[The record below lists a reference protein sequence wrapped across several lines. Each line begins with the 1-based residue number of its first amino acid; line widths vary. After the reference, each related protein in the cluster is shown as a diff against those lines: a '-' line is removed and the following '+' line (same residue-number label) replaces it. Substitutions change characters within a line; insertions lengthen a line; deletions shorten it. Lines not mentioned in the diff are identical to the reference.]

1 MDAFDPNGAKPLID
15 GRYRIVRRIARGG
28 MSQVYIAHD
37 QRLDRNVAL
46 KIMHPYLAESDEFVR
61 LFRREAR
68 AAARLSHPGIVAVY
82 DQGNT
87 GDSFYLTMEYIA
99 GGNLRQHLARH
110 GALTV
115 NEAFEITGQILA
127 ALGAAHRAD
136 LIHRDMKPENVLLP
150 TTGGV
155 KVVDFGLA
163 RAVTQASMAGTGT
176 VLGTV
181 AYLAPEVITHG
192 GASPASDIYSVG
204 IMLYELLT
212 GQPPFAGETPIQ
224 VAMKHVSE
232 EIPAISTT
240 LGWMPREVDDLLAAF
255 TARDSADRDPSA
267 ELALAHLQRVHD
279 QLPTDV
285 LTRRADVP
293 AQADDHDI
301 PTHQTG
307 DEGDIGVDHEAL
319 MRESE
324 TAAMRLDRHAT
335 AQITHRA
342 TQALQHADS
351 ALVAVPV
358 GAVRATPSHM
368 RAPAK
373 KKRRRWPAVLS
384 VLLLVLILAGAGTWW
399 WLTIGPGSL
408 AQLPNVAGK
417 TEAQATDMVRDAN
430 FAVQVTRE
438 YHDEVANG
446 VVIRSDPAAGKI
458 KKDSTVTLLV
468 SKGIRT
474 VTIPALAGRD
484 AEEVLAAL
492 RDLDVAIGESIY
504 EANDDVP
511 EGNVISASQREGDV
525 IPHNQA
531 VILTISTGPA
541 PITFP
546 DLAGKSREEAEA
558 VIGDLALAATWQEE
572 FSDDVPAGNVISQQP
587 GPGSEGHRKDAITV
601 TVSKGPELF
610 DVPDVFGK
618 SAGEARRILEE
629 AGFSVEVEKILG
641 GVFGTVRSQDP
652 GAGAQLPRGATV
664 IITVV

>member
-1 MDAFDPNGAKPLID
+1 MDAFDSTSAQLLID
-15 GRYRIVRRIARGG
+15 GRYRILRRIARGG

-99 GGNLRQHLARH
+99 GGNLRQYLDKR
-110 GALTV
+110 GALSV
-115 NEAFEITGQILA
+115 NEAFEITSQILA
-127 ALGAAHRAD
+127 ALQAAHSAE

-150 TTGGV
+150 SGGGV

-192 GASPASDIYSVG
+192 GCTPASDIYSVG

-212 GQPPFAGETPIQ
+212 GEPPFAGETPIQ
-224 VAMKHVSE
+224 VAMKHVSQD
-232 EIPAISTT
+232 IPQISEQLT
-240 LGWMPREVDDLLAAF
+240 WMPREVDDLLAAF

-267 ELALAHLQRVHD
+267 QLALAHLQRVYD
-279 QLPTDV
+279 QLPDDV
-285 LTRRADVP
+285 LAWRADVAP
-293 AQADDHDI
+293 RHDEHDI
-301 PTHQTG
+301 PRQAAG
-307 DEGDIGVDHEAL
+307 DEGDLGVDHQAL
-319 MRESE
+319 AGEQE

-342 TQALQHADS
+342 TQALENNDAG
-351 ALVAVPV
+351 LVALPV
-358 GAVRATPSHM
+358 GAVRAQPGHIRPGT
-368 RAPAK
+368 R
-373 KKRRRWPAVLS
+373 KKRRWPLALLLVS
-384 VLLLVLILAGAGTWW
+384 VLLAVAGTGTWW
-399 WLTIGPGSL
+399 WLTMGPGSL
-408 AQLPNVAGK
+408 AELPDVAGK
-417 TEAQATDMVRDAN
+417 TEAQATDLVRDAN
-430 FAVQVTRE
+430 FSVQVTRQ
-438 YHDEVANG
+438 HDDDIADG
-446 VVIRSDPAAGKI
+446 VVIRTDPGAGRI
-458 KKDSTVTLLV
+458 KKDSTVTLVV

-474 VTIPALAGRD
+474 VTIPALVGRD

-492 RDLDVAIGESIY
+492 RELDVAIGESNY

-525 IPHNQA
+525 IAHNQA

-546 DLAGKSREEAEA
+546 DLQGKTREEAEG
-558 VIGDLALAATWQEE
+558 IINDLALAPTWEE
-572 FSDDVPAGNVISQQP
+572 QFSDDVPAGQVISQQP
-587 GPGSEGHRKDAITV
+587 AAGAEGHRKDSITV
-601 TVSKGPELF
+601 QVSKGPELF

-629 AGFSVEVEKILG
+629 AGFNVQVNKILG

-652 GAGAQLPRGATV
+652 GAGAQLPRGAT
-664 IITVV
+664 ITISVV